1 MLDGGFIQNSK
12 LLIQNFAARA
22 ECAFPR
28 DHFLTGFTELTG
40 LVGLG
45 QEEIQSSVLPR
56 SLPLILPCGL
66 PLAGCPARARWPV
79 FRGEARFYPA
89 PRA

>member
-1 MLDGGFIQNSK
+1 MDAIFSISLTIASGLSEARDS
-12 LLIQNFAARA
+12 LIQK
-22 ECAFPR
+22 AF
-28 DHFLTGFTELTG
+28 FLTGFTELTE

-45 QEEIQSSVLPR
+45 QEEIQSS
-56 SLPLILPCGL
+56 
-66 PLAGCPARARWPV
+66 V

>member
-45 QEEIQSSVLPR
+45 QEEIQAS
-56 SLPLILPCGL
+56 
-66 PLAGCPARARWPV
+66 V

>member
-1 MLDGGFIQNSK
+1 MPLWRVTGGGLKTMLNVGFIQNSK
-12 LLIQNFAARA
+12 LLIQNFAACA
-22 ECAFPR
+22 ECEFPR

-45 QEEIQSSVLPR
+45 QEEIQSSV
-56 SLPLILPCGL
+56 
-66 PLAGCPARARWPV
+66 